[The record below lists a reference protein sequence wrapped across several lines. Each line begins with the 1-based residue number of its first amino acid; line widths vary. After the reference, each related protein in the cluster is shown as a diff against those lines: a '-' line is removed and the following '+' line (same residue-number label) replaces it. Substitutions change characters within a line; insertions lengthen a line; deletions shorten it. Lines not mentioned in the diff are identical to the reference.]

1 MTQSF
6 RDRRIERGWTQQE
19 LADRCTTEG
28 APISESQ
35 ISKIERRVWKGRPQV
50 RSVLARLL
58 ELDITWFDQ
67 KDEVSA

>member
-1 MTQSF
+1 MTKTF

-19 LADRCTTEG
+19 LADRCTAEG

-50 RSVLARLL
+50 RAVLARLL
-58 ELDITWFDQ
+58 NLDVSWFDHN
-67 KDEVSA
+67 DEVSA